1 MNEMAALTE
10 SFKSR
15 ITTLQNNKNEYVKE
29 LEKANKEIKE
39 FRHRI
44 SVLERQMEIVSKSE
58 RKMKDK
64 LKKIPEYEQRIDD
77 IYAKLMREVRN
88 EETSED
94 LYAEKHMNDKLEE
107 IIDWIGTS
115 KIKIDNLLEEMSKV
129 EQKEEQE
136 VLAEL
141 AQVEQEK
148 ASEEVE

>member
-1 MNEMAALTE
+1 
-10 SFKSR
+10 
-15 ITTLQNNKNEYVKE
+15 
-29 LEKANKEIKE
+29 
-39 FRHRI
+39 
-44 SVLERQMEIVSKSE
+44 MEIVSKSE

-141 AQVEQEK
+141 A
-148 ASEEVE
+148 

>member
-1 MNEMAALTE
+1 
-10 SFKSR
+10 
-15 ITTLQNNKNEYVKE
+15 
-29 LEKANKEIKE
+29 
-39 FRHRI
+39 
-44 SVLERQMEIVSKSE
+44 MEIVSKSE

-115 KIKIDNLLEEMSKV
+115 KIKIGNLLEEMSKV

-141 AQVEQEK
+141 A
-148 ASEEVE
+148 

>member
-1 MNEMAALTE
+1 
-10 SFKSR
+10 
-15 ITTLQNNKNEYVKE
+15 
-29 LEKANKEIKE
+29 
-39 FRHRI
+39 
-44 SVLERQMEIVSKSE
+44 
-58 RKMKDK
+58 MKDK

-141 AQVEQEK
+141 A
-148 ASEEVE
+148 

>member
-1 MNEMAALTE
+1 
-10 SFKSR
+10 
-15 ITTLQNNKNEYVKE
+15 
-29 LEKANKEIKE
+29 
-39 FRHRI
+39 
-44 SVLERQMEIVSKSE
+44 MEIVSKSE

-77 IYAKLMREVRN
+77 IYAKLMREVRS

-141 AQVEQEK
+141 A
-148 ASEEVE
+148 